1 MAQSLSTY
9 LTGQDEVLDAIVW
22 RHYGRAD
29 VIVAVLDANPGLADL
44 GPVLPTR
51 TAIELPDIPAP
62 AVRPTVRLW
71 GPA

>member
-1 MAQSLSTY
+1 MAEH
-9 LTGQDEVLDAIVW
+9 LTGQGEVLDAIVW

-51 TAIELPDIPAP
+51 TAIVLPDIPAP
-62 AVRPTVRLW
+62 AVRPSVRLW

>member
-1 MAQSLSTY
+1 MAEH
-9 LTGQDEVLDAIVW
+9 LTGQGEVLDAIVW

-51 TAIELPDIPAP
+51 TRVVLPDLPAP
-62 AVRPTVRLW
+62 AVAPVIRLW
-71 GPA
+71 GRS

>member
-1 MAQSLSTY
+1 MAEH
-9 LTGQDEVLDAIVW
+9 LTGQGEVLDAIVW

-51 TAIELPDIPAP
+51 TLVVLPDLPAP
-62 AVRPTVRLW
+62 AVQPVIRLW
-71 GPA
+71 GRS